1 MELYDLKFSSFLK
14 KEIISGKPIQK
25 KEEKSNQPKSIYY
38 DIIEKEKEKN
48 KNPKD
53 ETDDTN
59 YMVNK

>member
-1 MELYDLKFSSFLK
+1 MESIPQEKESLEHSGVPK
-14 KEIISGKPIQK
+14 KWISMVRVKPLMDNEIV
-25 KEEKSNQPKSIYY
+25 N
-38 DIIEKEKEKN
+38 IIEKEKDKN